1 MKDSLGVISGQ
12 ITIDG
17 KHAAGIEAALLPQH
31 YYIREKAIATV
42 KTDNAG
48 RYRFTAVPTGHYW
61 ISLHAPGYLNAVH
74 WDEDGPGRNV
84 SVADGQ
90 SVENADL
97 ELVLGGVIAG
107 RITDAEG
114 SPVVGEYVELT
125 MVDKLGP
132 PDETLD
138 LYADEDELFVT
149 DNSGRYR
156 IYGIPP
162 GRYLV
167 SIGVD
172 VARLTGATRDRYGSS
187 IHPTGQVDG
196 DHYFEQIFHPGVRDR
211 TRAKVIDISAG
222 AAVHN
227 ANMTVGRSFRAYKVT
242 GRVIDAESRAPIPQ
256 CYIQMGPYTGRGYAS
271 SYSTSGPSDTDHDGN
286 FRIEGLLPGRFF
298 VSAQFDGETELY
310 CTPVEFEVRD
320 NDINGLE
327 IKAHRGL
334 TLSGSVTVEGTKR
347 EEITT
352 KLTQLK
358 L

>member
-1 MKDSLGVISGQ
+1 MDPEE
-12 ITIDG
+12 TY
-17 KHAAGIEAALLPQH
+17 LL
-31 YYIREKAIATV
+31 
-42 KTDNAG
+42 
-48 RYRFTAVPTGHYW
+48 
-61 ISLHAPGYLNAVH
+61 
-74 WDEDGPGRNV
+74 
-84 SVADGQ
+84 
-90 SVENADL
+90 
-97 ELVLGGVIAG
+97 
-107 RITDAEG
+107 
-114 SPVVGEYVELT
+114 
-125 MVDKLGP
+125 
-132 PDETLD
+132 
-138 LYADEDELFVT
+138 
-149 DNSGRYR
+149 
-156 IYGIPP
+156 
-162 GRYLV
+162 
-167 SIGVD
+167 D
-172 VARLTGATRDRYGSS
+172 VAKLTGATRDRYGSS

-242 GRVIDAESRAPIPQ
+242 GRVIDAESREPIRQ

-286 FRIEGLLPGRFF
+286 FRIEGLLPGRFY
-298 VSAQFDGETELY
+298 VSAQFEGETELY

-352 KLTQLK
+352 KLAQLK
-358 L
+358 LRAVSDRRDGIGHDSRESAVSDGSFIIRGLRPGRVHLNLGYEGRLSTSRWFVSNTRTPVVKCGQFRRLRSGTPWIRLLSRLGIAG